1 MGTVLDHTIVP
12 AIDPQESVRFYTTIM
27 GFQQGENFGPFEV
40 VRVNQDLTLDIA
52 QAESTLELHY
62 AFAMDREA
70 FDAVF
75 DRIKTAGLTY
85 GDGPFSSGNMRGPG
99 KTHGAHGLAD
109 SVFFHDP
116 SGHMIEIRSY

>member
-1 MGTVLDHTIVP
+1 MDAVLDHTFLP
-12 AIDPQESVRFYTTIM
+12 AKDPQESVRFYTTIL
-27 GFQQGENFGPFEV
+27 GFQRGENFGPFEV

-52 QAESTLELHY
+52 QADTTLELHY
-62 AFAMDREA
+62 AFAMDRET

-75 DRIKTAGLTY
+75 DRIKAAGLAY
-85 GDGPFSSGNMRGPG
+85 GDGPFSSKNMRGPG
-99 KTHGAHGLAD
+99 KTHGAHGMAD